1 MNLRYLGAICRTTTL
16 PNIKEICLVEMIA
29 RSAKKVLNKQLSEI
43 MHDVNRESQEQAA
56 GGKLYGYIGK

>member
-1 MNLRYLGAICRTTTL
+1 
-16 PNIKEICLVEMIA
+16 MIA